1 MGVKRG
7 TLGHVVLIFC
17 CGFLFLT
24 PKAWPLDRI
33 RISYSA
39 ISGSQAILWVT
50 QDAGLFRKYDLD
62 PQIIFMA
69 GRAPPPA
76 ALVFL
81 GGGFSLFS
89 APASLPPQLQ
99 GGGGGGVVRLLIH
112 IGSSF
117 FFF

>member
-69 GRAPPPA
+69 GKTPPRAAVVFPA
-76 ALVFL
+76 R
-81 GGGFSLFS
+81 GFSHFS
-89 APASLPPQLQ
+89 RPPSLSTKLQ
-99 GGGGGGVVRLLIH
+99 GAGVRVCVC
-112 IGSSF
+112 
-117 FFF
+117 

>member
-69 GRAPPPA
+69 GKLPPLGPAFFCGADFHTFPRAA
-76 ALVFL
+76 AL
-81 GGGFSLFS
+81 
-89 APASLPPQLQ
+89 PAHLQ
-99 GGGGGGVVRLLIH
+99 DV
-112 IGSSF
+112 
-117 FFF
+117 

>member
-39 ISGSQAILWVT
+39 ISGSQAILWVS

-69 GRAPPPA
+69 GRKPPPA
-76 ALVFL
+76 ALFFPR
-81 GGGFSLFS
+81 GGFSLLS
-89 APASLPPQLQ
+89 PAPLPPPRFA
-99 GGGGGGVVRLLIH
+99 GGAVLGVVV
-112 IGSSF
+112 
-117 FFF
+117 

>member
-69 GRAPPPA
+69 GKAPHLGP
-76 ALVFL
+76 LVFR
-81 GGGFSLFS
+81 GVGFSLF
-89 APASLPPQLQ
+89 APAAFLPPPLAS
-99 GGGGGGVVRLLIH
+99 GPRVVVV
-112 IGSSF
+112 S
-117 FFF
+117 